1 MHSAYIGFGSNI
13 GDRLDYIQNA
23 LHSLSVVEGICLKSV
38 SSIYRTEP
46 VGNEE
51 QDDFLNGV
59 VSLETS
65 LSPHTLLHIVKNI
78 EISIGRQHRTH
89 WGPREIDMDILIYD
103 DLCLQTP
110 NLTIPHPEMHLR
122 RFVLTP
128 LAEIA
133 SNLTHPVFNKSILS
147 LLYSLKDEKAVVKD
161 VSYSVN
167 ITSCL

>member
-1 MHSAYIGFGSNI
+1 MHLAYIGFGSNI
-13 GDRLDYIQNA
+13 GERLTYIQNS
-23 LHSLSVVEGICLKSV
+23 LHSLSAVEGITLTTI
-38 SSIYRTEP
+38 SSIYMTEP
-46 VGNEE
+46 VGNVV

-65 LSPHTLLHIVKNI
+65 LSPHSLLHTLKDI
-78 EISIGRQHRTH
+78 EISIGRQHRTR

-110 NLTIPHPEMHLR
+110 DLTIPHPEMHLR

-133 SNLTHPVFNKSILS
+133 SNLSHPVFNKSILS
-147 LLYSLKDEKAVVKD
+147 LLHSLNDNKSVVKAI
-161 VSYSVN
+161 SCSVK